1 MPEGLAKS
9 RLYQKQIRPLVLADI
24 YQCVQLYEQMTQLAQ
39 GEGLEKMHE
48 QVAGEQQ
55 QIKNIYEAFSQDRLE
70 EAYAGLEQLTFST
83 FKSSRKAE
91 LKEISNE
98 VKGMRDKAKN

>member
-70 EAYAGLEQLTFST
+70 EAYAGLEQLTFQLLRAVG
-83 FKSSRKAE
+83 KQ
-91 LKEISNE
+91 N
-98 VKGMRDKAKN
+98 